1 MPPQRQAT
9 QGNPPTGN
17 GWRVV
22 LFSPTG
28 IFISGLVALVFG
40 GIFLLGYLIGGAG
53 EMSRAKPL
61 SPSPDQSNK
70 GSNAHVGTG
79 AIPSNT
85 YSRPAL
91 TQGNKAGTMPS
102 PTPMPQVVKTYE
114 KTYEKSVFDSVPG
127 ERFDQL
133 TPEQQWGFAKAEED
147 FNAYFQDVK
156 RFGAPTIDDWNADVA
171 EFHRDLVIRLGGE
184 TVDQLLKSLP
194 RSVNPR

>member
-1 MPPQRQAT
+1 MLPQRQAT

-28 IFISGLVALVFG
+28 IFLSGLVALVLA
-40 GIFLLGYLIGGAG
+40 GIFLLGFLIGGAG
-53 EMSRAKPL
+53 EMSRAKPV
-61 SPSPDQSNK
+61 SPSPDQSSNDSDAHVVL
-70 GSNAHVGTG
+70 GAVPSNA
-79 AIPSNT
+79 

-91 TQGNKAGTMPS
+91 NQGNNVGTMPS
-102 PTPMPQVVKTYE
+102 PTPMPHVI
-114 KTYEKSVFDSVPG
+114 KTYEKSVFDSVSG

-156 RFGAPTIDDWNADVA
+156 RFGAPTIDDWNTDVA

-184 TVDQLLKSLP
+184 TVDQLLKPWS
-194 RSVNPR
+194 RSGNPR